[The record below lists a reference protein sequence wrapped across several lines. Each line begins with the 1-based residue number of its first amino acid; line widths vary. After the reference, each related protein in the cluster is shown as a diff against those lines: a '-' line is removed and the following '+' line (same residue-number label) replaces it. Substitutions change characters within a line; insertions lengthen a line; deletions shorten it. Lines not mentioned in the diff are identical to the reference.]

1 MSDRLD
7 RQYVV
12 EQVEKRLLY
21 AARLFLSVQPDDGE
35 DGDALLFPFFCHV
48 SVIEALLG
56 IAIADVVGG
65 FDEPVKVGDKYV
77 QPQKIGL
84 TEEGEDLFL
93 CVRRDEQKKVDQ
105 INLQALIDIAYQ
117 EKIVTK
123 SDCDI
128 LHRLREVRNS
138 VHLMNKGVRLV
149 EKDIGVADS
158 MIKKLHA
165 CIRATY

>member
-21 AARLFLSVQPDDGE
+21 AAGLFTLAQANDEEG
-35 DGDALLFPFFCHV
+35 GDTLLLLLFCYV

-65 FDEPVKVGDKYV
+65 FDEPVKVGDKYAK
-77 QPQKIGL
+77 PQKIGL

-105 INLQALIDIAYQ
+105 VNLQVLIDIAHQ

-123 SDCDI
+123 SDRDA

-138 VHLMNKGVRLV
+138 VHLMNKGVQLV
-149 EKDIGVADS
+149 EKDISVADA
-158 MIKKLHA
+158 MIKKLYA
-165 CIRATY
+165 RLIVS

>member
-21 AARLFLSVQPDDGE
+21 AGILFSQVQASDRE
-35 DGDALLFPFFCHV
+35 DEDALLFPFLCQV

-65 FDEPVKVGDKYV
+65 FDEPVRVGDKYAK
-77 QPQKIGL
+77 PQKIGL
-84 TEEGEDLFL
+84 TEDGEDLFL
-93 CVRRDEQKKVDQ
+93 CVRRDERKKVNQ
-105 INLQALIDIAYQ
+105 VNLQVLIDIAHQ

-123 SDCDI
+123 SDRDV

-138 VHLMNKGVRLV
+138 VHLMNTGVQLV
-149 EKDIGVADS
+149 EKDISAADS
-158 MIKKLHA
+158 MVKKLHA
-165 CIRATY
+165 HIRAVD